1 MHSSPCKARPKPK
14 FKAFP
19 KAEVKRTPRQPSHS
33 PPPERVAPW
42 KRKKKIDEVEKKEEE
57 TETQT
62 EEKKEEPEEQEKQED
77 EQEEQQEQKTTE
89 AEPAP
94 SSSSSGVVYHG
105 VTDAVMKLGE

>member
-62 EEKKEEPEEQEKQED
+62 EEKKEE
-77 EQEEQQEQKTTE
+77 QEEQEQKTEAE

-105 VTDAVMKLGE
+105 VTDVVMKLGE